1 MDSTSNRTFSARSF
15 ANEDNNG
22 TGDDQP
28 TMMDLAQRIGRL
40 ELENEV
46 PNVIFSLVLLLFCY
60 FCRNDLHF

>member
-46 PNVIFSLVLLLFCY
+46 PNIIFSRCFCCCI
-60 FCRNDLHF
+60 FAILPK